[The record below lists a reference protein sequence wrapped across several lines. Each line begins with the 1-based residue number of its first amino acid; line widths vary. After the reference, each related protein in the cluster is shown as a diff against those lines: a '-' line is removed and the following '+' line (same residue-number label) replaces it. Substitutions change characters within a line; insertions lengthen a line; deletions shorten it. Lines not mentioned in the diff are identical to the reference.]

1 MNKWNA
7 IKFEQYHAK
16 RRTQCECKDDCGL
29 PAQHAHHALASKTSH
44 RKRKKVV
51 DKLINMQMMN
61 NDCHEKKGRTTENAI
76 FFLHTQILRHGK
88 KDVVQYLESVLDAG
102 YQTHKME
109 WLLRETEAFE

>member
-7 IKFEQYHAK
+7 IKFEQYHYK

-29 PAQHAHHALASKTSH
+29 SAQHAHHGLASKTSN

-51 DKLINMQMMN
+51 DQLINMQMMN

-76 FFLHTQILRHGK
+76 FFLHTQILGK
-88 KDVVQYLESVLDAG
+88 GKEDVVEYLEGVLEVG
-102 YQTHKME
+102 YQTHRMK
-109 WLLRETEAFE
+109 WLIRETKEF